1 MKQYLREREQQERKG
16 NIIGGVLAV
25 GIPVLCAVFCSF
37 TGMKYLYPP
46 PPESTFLMD
55 FTEEIEP
62 VVQNFRGSA
71 PRAEEVDLSKP
82 VELIQKSE
90 SPHVAETKQNLTPA
104 TRPDTHGDIETPEPP
119 RKEEPKLDPRAAFPG
134 MAKKDTSLTAPHTA
148 TTASTGFKAGQPQGN
163 TDSGKAEGAPNA
175 HLQGRNVVGSLTRP
189 SYGTQASGTVVV
201 KIIVDRYGTVKS
213 AVAGVEG
220 TTVTDKDLWNAARKA
235 AMESHFNQKA
245 DAPALQEGTIT
256 YIFKLK

>member
-1 MKQYLREREQQERKG
+1 MRQDSEHRS
-16 NIIGGVLAV
+16 NVV
-25 GIPVLCAVFCSF
+25 GIIMTLIAHACALVIVSF
-37 TGMKYLYPP
+37 TGLEYIYPP
-46 PPESTFLMD
+46 PPESTFLLD
-55 FTEEIEP
+55 FEEEEE
-62 VVQNFRGSA
+62 VA
-71 PRAEEVDLSKP
+71 PMIRERKGRQPQAEEVDRTKP
-82 VELIQKSE
+82 VELVQKSE

-104 TRPDTHGDIETPEPP
+104 TRPDTHGDLETPEPP

-201 KIIVDRYGTVKS
+201 KIWVDQYGKVTK
-213 AVAGVEG
+213 AQAGVEG